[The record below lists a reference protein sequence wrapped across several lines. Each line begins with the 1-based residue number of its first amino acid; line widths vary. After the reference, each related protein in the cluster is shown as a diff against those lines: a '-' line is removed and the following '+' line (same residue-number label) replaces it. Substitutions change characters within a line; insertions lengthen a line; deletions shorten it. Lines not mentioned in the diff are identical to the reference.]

1 MCCCCCSVSHV
12 HLFATPWTATCQA
25 SLSFTISQSLLK
37 LMSQWWDPT
46 NLSIVVPFSSCLQ
59 SFPASGSFPVSW
71 LFTSGGQSIGAS
83 AFSSSSEYSGL
94 SSLRIDWFDFQGTQ
108 DSSPTLQLESINSS
122 ALRLL
127 YGPTVTSICDYW
139 KNHAFDYKHLCWIS
153 QIYISDLIY
162 IILWGNKQIW
172 SGSSH
177 KVINPTWEKQ

>member
-1 MCCCCCSVSHV
+1 MCCRCCSVSHV
-12 HLFATPWTATCQA
+12 HLFATPWTAACQA

-94 SSLRIDWFDFQGTQ
+94 SSLRIDLFDFQGTQ
-108 DSSPTLQLESINSS
+108 DSSPTLQLEGINSS

-127 YGPTVTSICDYW
+127 YGPTVPSICDYW
-139 KNHAFDYKHLCWIS
+139 KNHAFDYVHLCWIS

-177 KVINPTWEKQ
+177 EVINPVWEKQ